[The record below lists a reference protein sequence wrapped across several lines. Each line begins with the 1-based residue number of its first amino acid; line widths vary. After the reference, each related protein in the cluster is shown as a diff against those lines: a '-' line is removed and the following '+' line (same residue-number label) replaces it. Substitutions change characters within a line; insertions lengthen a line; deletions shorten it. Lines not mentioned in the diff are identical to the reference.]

1 MRSVSI
7 AAWLLTLV
15 CILVSP
21 ALAGPGQAGA
31 VIADA
36 RTWLTLIDNGR
47 YEESWSEASA
57 LFRGAMNAKE
67 WGNSLT
73 NVRKPLGALISRK
86 KMKTTAARQLPGAP
100 DGHYLVM
107 VFETSFKNKKAAT
120 ETVTFMR
127 ETDGR
132 WKAAGYYIR

>member
-1 MRSVSI
+1 MKSVSI
-7 AAWLLTLV
+7 AAWLLMLV
-15 CILVSP
+15 CALASP

-36 RTWLTLIDNGR
+36 RIWLTLIDNGR
-47 YEESWSEASA
+47 YEQSWSEASA
-57 LFRGAMNAKE
+57 LFRGAVSAEE
-67 WGNSLT
+67 WKNSLSG
-73 NVRKPLGALISRK
+73 VRKPLGAPISRK
-86 KMKTTAARQLPGAP
+86 KVKATAARQLPGAP